1 MTRTV
6 TIFDTL
12 LFAQAM
18 KESGMNE
25 KTANALAEELKKF
38 REESAVATKEEV
50 LTQKNFVEGDINSL
64 RNEMHQEFKS
74 LRGEMTQEFKLVR
87 AEMKGIEQGILKE
100 IKHTIFITVVSL
112 GGVIALI
119 EKLF

>member
-50 LTQKNFVEGDINSL
+50 LTQKSFVEGDINSL
-64 RNEMHQEFKS
+64 RREMQNEFK
-74 LRGEMTQEFKLVR
+74 LVHEEFKLVR
-87 AEMKGIEQGILKE
+87 SE
-100 IKHTIFITVVSL
+100 IKNVALTTIISM
-112 GGVIALI
+112 GSIMAVIAGI
-119 EKLF
+119 IIAVIKL